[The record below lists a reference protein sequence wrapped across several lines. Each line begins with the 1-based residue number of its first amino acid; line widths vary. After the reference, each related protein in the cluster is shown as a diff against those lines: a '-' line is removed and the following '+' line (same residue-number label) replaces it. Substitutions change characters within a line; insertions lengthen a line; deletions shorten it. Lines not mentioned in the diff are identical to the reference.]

1 MVIGAT
7 LSGLLGSGITAA
19 EAVAFLIAV
28 IGSVGLWW
36 LYFDRSAAEAAR
48 VIAASADPG
57 RIGRTAYHLIHPVM
71 VAGIIVVAAA
81 DEVVVSEPGATGMA
95 STSWLILG
103 GTALFIAGHAAF
115 KIAVWRVVPWSR
127 LAAVAVLGL
136 LGLAAPHVPA
146 LGLGAC
152 AAAVVITVAVLD
164 HHPGQPAPA

>member
-1 MVIGAT
+1 
-7 LSGLLGSGITAA
+7 
-19 EAVAFLIAV
+19 
-28 IGSVGLWW
+28 
-36 LYFDRSAAEAAR
+36 
-48 VIAASADPG
+48 
-57 RIGRTAYHLIHPVM
+57 
-71 VAGIIVVAAA
+71 
-81 DEVVVSEPGATGMA
+81 VVSKPGATGLA

-146 LGLGAC
+146 LGLGTC

-164 HHPGQPAPA
+164 HHRSQPAPGWGTPRADQARR

>member
-1 MVIGAT
+1 
-7 LSGLLGSGITAA
+7 
-19 EAVAFLIAV
+19 
-28 IGSVGLWW
+28 
-36 LYFDRSAAEAAR
+36 

-81 DEVVVSEPGATGMA
+81 DEVVVSKPGAIGV
-95 STSWLILG
+95 TSAAWLILG

-146 LGLGAC
+146 LALGAC
-152 AAAVVITVAVLD
+152 AVAVVIAVAALD
-164 HHPGQPAPA
+164 YYYPAGHGGRPVPYAAT

>member
-1 MVIGAT
+1 
-7 LSGLLGSGITAA
+7 
-19 EAVAFLIAV
+19 
-28 IGSVGLWW
+28 
-36 LYFDRSAAEAAR
+36 
-48 VIAASADPG
+48 
-57 RIGRTAYHLIHPVM
+57 
-71 VAGIIVVAAA
+71 
-81 DEVVVSEPGATGMA
+81 MA

-146 LGLGAC
+146 LGLGTC

-164 HHPGQPAPA
+164 HYLGQPAPG

>member
-1 MVIGAT
+1 
-7 LSGLLGSGITAA
+7 
-19 EAVAFLIAV
+19 
-28 IGSVGLWW
+28 
-36 LYFDRSAAEAAR
+36 

-81 DEVVVSEPGATGMA
+81 DEVVVSKPGATGVA

-136 LGLAAPHVPA
+136 LGLVAPHVPA

-164 HHPGQPAPA
+164 HHRGQPAPA